1 MNIWKNKKLRNA
13 IIVLLTAMVLPLII
27 LALLA
32 LAQEIAYSLFNISW
46 ARFPIF
52 PEEWTNQFYPIFGAI
67 LFTFTIGLGG
77 IFYGLK
83 IYSESTRERISKSFV
98 YYISNSYLSIGFGMG
113 LGVSFLAIFLL
124 FPDTSAS
131 TLAMRFGSGYGI
143 YIGVLSAVI
152 GLNIFHIEHSPIT
165 DMERFIER
173 IHADL
178 KKISRANEG
187 DFYYVFPA
195 PDIGLFRAIKDNLKE
210 RDITFLSDKEDEDS
224 FRNRMKSVMLRMR
237 GETATGYEKNIYYF
251 LEDFGSA
258 FEEVKNIKI
267 RSVIYYPHL
276 IPDFYLTYAYH
287 SFSGREEHLLTSV
300 KLWFLHTSDMINS
313 MKQYAHDKDAGDIY
327 FLSPCRFPQPLII
340 IGSVVYTIHAFG
352 LPYYDPKGFFLFH
365 GKKRQKHNQKKA
377 NDGNY
382 LAEFMV
388 YRRDDYRF
396 AEYLKG
402 QIDSIVSD
410 DGDKSDA
417 VPSWS
422 EALDKIEKSLERN
435 KEIMSSTATPGHG
448 EEVS

>member
-1 MNIWKNKKLRNA
+1 MNIWKDKKLRNA
-13 IIVLLTAMVLPLII
+13 IIVLLTAMVLPLVI

-52 PEEWTNQFYPIFGAI
+52 PEGWTNQFYPIFGAI

-77 IFYGLK
+77 IFYGLR

-143 YIGVLSAVI
+143 YIGVLSVII

-165 DMERFIER
+165 DMGKFIE
-173 IHADL
+173 IINEDL
-178 KKISRANEG
+178 EKVYKSNDS

-195 PDIGLFRAIKDNLKE
+195 PDIGLFRALKDTINEK
-210 RDITFLSDKEDEDS
+210 DISLLSGNKNESD
-224 FRNRMKSVMLRMR
+224 FHNRMPPIMGRMER
-237 GETATGYEKNIYYF
+237 ETATEYERNVFSFIK
-251 LEDFGSA
+251 DFKSA
-258 FEEVKNIKI
+258 FEKVKNTKA
-267 RSVIYYPHL
+267 VIYHPHL

-287 SFSGREEHLLTSV
+287 SFVGEEEHLLTSV
-300 KLWFLHTSDMINS
+300 KLWFKHTSDMISS
-313 MKQYAHDKDAGDIY
+313 MKQYAHDKDAGSIY

-352 LPYYDPKGFFLFH
+352 LPYYDPDAKSFRFYGEKQQEPNF
-365 GKKRQKHNQKKA
+365 KKENGGSH
-377 NDGNY
+377 

-396 AEYLKG
+396 ASYLKE
-402 QIDSIVSD
+402 QINLIVGD
-410 DGDKSDA
+410 DDDQKDTSL
-417 VPSWS
+417 SWD
-422 EALDKIEKSLERN
+422 EAMREIEESLTKN
-435 KEIMSSTATPGHG
+435 KERMPSTATLEHRKRI
-448 EEVS
+448 S